1 MTNVYTMG
9 YYTILQFLMIVH
21 ILHNYVIYS
30 WHLKKQ
36 KQLVPS
42 NVALLPILP
51 FLLDNNVSVPNNK

>member
-51 FLLDNNVSVPNNK
+51 FLLDNVSVPNEK

>member
-21 ILHNYVIYS
+21 ISHNYVIYS

>member
-42 NVALLPILP
+42 NVALFIRQQCL
-51 FLLDNNVSVPNNK
+51 STE